1 LFQEISPDGLKGIS
15 LRFNGKPVRQGR
27 LLLIMMSYYE
37 DEGAK
42 SEPVLK
48 KVYMIINDEKHY
60 IDPEIVKKH
69 NLENTS
75 VSFFSR
81 RKLYVEEG

>member
-15 LRFNGKPVRQGR
+15 LRFNGKPVKQGR

-60 IDPEIVKKH
+60 IDPEIVKKY
-69 NLENTS
+69 NLENTNAS
-75 VSFFSR
+75 LFSR